1 MRLTINVD
9 HIATLRNARGE
20 VQPDPVTAAL
30 IAEQAG
36 ADGIVVHLREDR
48 RHINE
53 RDVRLLRELV
63 TTKLDL
69 EMAATDEIINIACDV
84 GPELATIVPEK
95 RMELTTE
102 GGINVIDNISRLKD
116 AISELHKA
124 DIEVSL
130 FIEPDVNQIDAAA
143 EIGSDFIEIHTGV
156 FANSTSE
163 EEMYDELDRVR
174 FAAKHAKKL
183 GLGVNAGHGLNY
195 SNIKIF
201 REINEIDEVSIGH
214 AIIARAVFV
223 GMNQAV
229 KEMIDLI
236 KSRWKYFRL

>member
-1 MRLTINVD
+1 MRLAINVD
-9 HIATLRNARGE
+9 HVATLRNARGE
-20 VQPDPVTAAL
+20 TQPDPVTAAL

-53 RDVRLLRELV
+53 RDVRLLRELI

-69 EMAATDEIINIACDV
+69 EMAATKEIIRIACDV

-102 GGINVIDNISRLKD
+102 GGINVIDNISLLKD
-116 AISELHKA
+116 TIKELH
-124 DIEVSL
+124 DHEIEVSL
-130 FIEPDVNQIDAAA
+130 FIDPDVNQIDASA
-143 EIGSDFIEIHTGV
+143 EIGSDFIEIHTGA
-156 FANSTSE
+156 FANALSE
-163 EEMYDELDRVR
+163 EEQFDELDKIRIGAR
-174 FAAKHAKKL
+174 HAKKL

-195 SNIKIF
+195 SNIKVF
-201 REINEIDEVSIGH
+201 REVREIDEVSIGH
-214 AIIARAVFV
+214 AVIARAVFV

-236 KSRWKYFRL
+236 NFR